1 MVEYAFQV
9 LDALDF
15 CYGPSHGEYMLTET
29 GPVLIEVGAR
39 PMGGHFPRPLLHRL
53 LGHHLTDV
61 SLDSYLDPEAF
72 ERERKKPYRTRGFLM
87 NKFFITPRGGDVNS
101 YPILTILRS
110 LKTFAGS
117 SLLSAF
123 TALHLPTTVD
133 LDSAPGNIL
142 LYSEDENAVWQD
154 YRILR
159 TIEKQCFS
167 ALFEIASPPEEYPS
181 VPPRVPSLK
190 GLKGKVRIL
199 ADEKLKIQDSREG
212 TGLPAAAEVPAPAD
226 TPAAAGMPAEEGRPG
241 ARWTECLTTDE
252 MDAAKKP
259 ADAGIFLM
267 RNGYSLEERVSLLYA
282 LVRSIRPG
290 GTILIPEEIYRP
302 ISIGRTGLE
311 LLLEAFG
318 VTLEVP
324 VYGTDRSI
332 FGTVEE
338 REKND
343 A

>member
-1 MVEYAFQV
+1 
-9 LDALDF
+9 
-15 CYGPSHGEYMLTET
+15 
-29 GPVLIEVGAR
+29 
-39 PMGGHFPRPLLHRL
+39 
-53 LGHHLTDV
+53 
-61 SLDSYLDPEAF
+61 
-72 ERERKKPYRTRGFLM
+72 
-87 NKFFITPRGGDVNS
+87 
-101 YPILTILRS
+101 
-110 LKTFAGS
+110 
-117 SLLSAF
+117 
-123 TALHLPTTVD
+123 
-133 LDSAPGNIL
+133 
-142 LYSEDENAVWQD
+142 
-154 YRILR
+154 
-159 TIEKQCFS
+159 
-167 ALFEIASPPEEYPS
+167 
-181 VPPRVPSLK
+181 
-190 GLKGKVRIL
+190 
-199 ADEKLKIQDSREG
+199 
-212 TGLPAAAEVPAPAD
+212 
-226 TPAAAGMPAEEGRPG
+226 MPAEEGPPG
-241 ARWTECLTTDE
+241 ARWTECLTPDE
-252 MDAAKKP
+252 MDAAQKP